1 MSLTEGFIWGTSIM
15 ILGSAGLLALALWI
29 RAQDERRQEKEA
41 QDAEREAFRKAF
53 TIHQH

>member
-15 ILGSAGLLALALWI
+15 VLGSVGLLAFALWI

>member
-15 ILGSAGLLALALWI
+15 MLGSVGLLAFAIWI
-29 RAQDERRQEKEA
+29 RVQDERLREKEA
-41 QDAEREAFRKAF
+41 QDAEYEAFRKAF

>member
-15 ILGSAGLLALALWI
+15 MLGSVGLLAFAIWI
-29 RAQDERRQEKEA
+29 RVQDERLREKEA

>member
-15 ILGSAGLLALALWI
+15 VLGSVGLLALALWI